1 MHTQAGDRTPACASG
16 EIMGIMGTQAV
27 SMSGITKIY
36 SSNGLRAND
45 NVSFDAEVGEIV
57 SLAGE
62 NGAGKTTLM
71 KILYGLEAAT
81 SGTISIFGKKV
92 SIGSPLDANRL
103 GIGMVHQHFMLIPE
117 YTVAQNVV
125 MGIEPTSW
133 GFIYCEKEA
142 NEKVNE
148 VITRHNFSISAEQK
162 VSSLTVGQM
171 QQVEIVK
178 MLYRSV
184 DILILDEPTAVLT
197 EKETA
202 ALFSTLENLAAHGKT
217 LILITHKLNEIKQIS
232 NRVAIM
238 RKGKLVDICT
248 TAEVTEHDLSRMM
261 VGKPIDLQIS
271 KKETTSA
278 SEDTIISFSNVTVEK
293 RGQERPLL
301 NKISFSAKSGEI
313 LGFAGVGGNGLGI
326 LEAVMSGFL
335 PVTRGT
341 IYHKNKDIS
350 NCNTRELRKDGL
362 AYVPADRLTIGSAL
376 SATVEENI
384 IVSSRRSFIRRGLI
398 DQERVE
404 AYAGELISRY
414 DVRAKPQMPVGTLS
428 GGNIQKL
435 ILGREIDQFRDYIV
449 FSEPTWGLDI
459 ASSQFVYKKMEELR
473 DSGAAVLLISSNLDE
488 ILTVADRILVFYR
501 GEIVAALCCSESE
514 TVSKERIGDYML
526 GLVRQDHD
534 RLTARL

>member
-1 MHTQAGDRTPACASG
+1 
-16 EIMGIMGTQAV
+16 MGIISTQAV
-27 SMSGITKIY
+27 FMSDITKIY
-36 SSNGLRAND
+36 SSNGLCAND
-45 NVSFDAEVGEIV
+45 KVSFDAEVGEIV
-57 SLAGE
+57 CLAGE
-62 NGAGKTTLM
+62 NGAGKSTLM
-71 KILYGLEAAT
+71 KILYGMESAT
-81 SGTISIFGKKV
+81 SGSISIFGKEV
-92 SIGSPLDANRL
+92 SIDSPLDANRL
-103 GIGMVHQHFMLIPE
+103 GIGMVHQHFMLVPE

-133 GFIYCEKEA
+133 GFIYCEREA

-148 VITRHNFSISAEQK
+148 VITRHNFSISAKQK

-202 ALFSTLENLAAHGKT
+202 ALFSTLENLASHGKT

-271 KKETTSA
+271 KRETL
-278 SEDTIISFSNVTVEK
+278 SENENAVITFTNVTVEK
-293 RGQERPLL
+293 RGQKRPLL
-301 NKISFSAKSGEI
+301 NNISFSANSGEI

-335 PVTRGT
+335 PVTTGT
-341 IYHKNKDIS
+341 IFHRDKDITD
-350 NCNTRELRKDGL
+350 CNTRELRKDGL

-376 SATVEENI
+376 PATVKENL
-384 IVSSRRSFIRRGLI
+384 IVSSSHSFTHRGLI
-398 DQERVE
+398 NQEE
-404 AYAGELISRY
+404 IDAYAGELISRY
-414 DVRAKPQMPVGTLS
+414 DVKAQPQMPVGTLS

-435 ILGREIDQFRDYIV
+435 ILGREIDQFRDYII

-473 DSGAAVLLISSNLDE
+473 DTGAAVLLISSNLDE

-501 GEIVAALCCSESE
+501 GEIVAALCCSEAES
-514 TVSKERIGDYML
+514 VSKERIGDYML

-534 RLTARL
+534 QLTARL

>member
-1 MHTQAGDRTPACASG
+1 
-16 EIMGIMGTQAV
+16 
-27 SMSGITKIY
+27 
-36 SSNGLRAND
+36 
-45 NVSFDAEVGEIV
+45 
-57 SLAGE
+57 
-62 NGAGKTTLM
+62 M

-81 SGTISIFGKKV
+81 SGSIHIFGNKT
-92 SIGSPLDANRL
+92 SISSPLDANRL